1 MPRTEHPL
9 YGLAGC
15 PTRTEKD
22 QQRAE
27 AGVDAWIKPDAEPL
41 SQILRFLDFQN
52 VRFSDFQ
59 TGTLCIVKFLN
70 CQIVR
75 MSYFQMYDCRIADAR
90 IKVDLELLPKMRNTF
105 PRVVSLSLYTQH

>member
-1 MPRTEHPL
+1 MKNAILILRVPRTEHPL

-52 VRFSDFQ
+52 VRLSDFQ
-59 TGTLCIVKFLN
+59 TDTLWIVKFLN

-75 MSYFQMYDCRIADAR
+75 QSHSDHLKNLGSYCSPF
-90 IKVDLELLPKMRNTF
+90 
-105 PRVVSLSLYTQH
+105 S